1 MKHLKSLG
9 LAVIAALAIAAFLG
23 AGSASATVLCKVTAT
38 PCGAGNIY
46 SGALKTS
53 TTSAVF
59 KNSEG
64 TAVSTCTG
72 SELGGEI
79 KEAGG
84 ASKPVVTN
92 TNHLVFTGCST
103 KTFVIRNAATLNINH
118 IAGTDNGAIEGKGE
132 LTVTIKIE
140 GTECN
145 FVLGATMI
153 EFGTFKGGKP
163 AAIELSAILS
173 KYSFFEFFCP
183 SQVTWE
189 GKYSVTEPA
198 STTLHSQAE

>member
-1 MKHLKSLG
+1 MRYLKSLG
-9 LAVIAALAIAAFLG
+9 LAAIVAAAFTALLG
-23 AGSASATVLCKVTAT
+23 AGSASGAVLCKVTAT

-59 KNSEG
+59 RNSEG
-64 TAVSTCTG
+64 TAVSTCMG
-72 SELGGEI
+72 SELGGKIEQ
-79 KEAGG
+79 AGG
-84 ASKPVVTN
+84 AAKPVVVGTN
-92 TNHLVFTGCST
+92 YLVFTGCST
-103 KTFVIRNAATLNINH
+103 KTFVIRNTATLNINQ
-118 IAGTDNGAIEGKGE
+118 IAGSDNGAIEGKGE

-140 GTECN
+140 GSECN
-145 FVLGATMI
+145 YVLGNTMI

-163 AAIELSAILS
+163 AVIDLSTTLA
-173 KYSFFEFFCP
+173 KYSIFEIFCP
-183 SQVTWE
+183 GEVSWE

>member
-9 LAVIAALAIAAFLG
+9 LAVIAALTITAFLG
-23 AGSASATVLCKVTAT
+23 AGSASGAVLCKVTAT

-59 KNSEG
+59 KDSEG

-72 SELGGEI
+72 SELGGKIEQ
-79 KEAGG
+79 AGG
-84 ASKPVVTN
+84 AGKPVVVGTN
-92 TNHLVFTGCST
+92 YLAFTGCSA
-103 KTFVIRNAATLNINH
+103 KTWVIKNTATLNVNH

-132 LTVTIKIE
+132 LTVTITIG

-145 FVLGATMI
+145 FFLGGTMI

-163 AAIELSAILS
+163 AVIEVGTTIT
-173 KYSFFEFFCP
+173 KYSIFEFFCP
-183 SQVTWE
+183 GSLTWE
-189 GKYSVTEPA
+189 GNYSVTEPA